1 MTIDVLIVEDDKDI
15 NELMKLSL
23 TTKGIKQIKVAYDI
37 DHAKTLLHDFN
48 FQVVLLDLNLR

>member
-23 TTKGIKQIKVAYDI
+23 RLKE
-37 DHAKTLLHDFN
+37 
-48 FQVVLLDLNLR
+48 LNK